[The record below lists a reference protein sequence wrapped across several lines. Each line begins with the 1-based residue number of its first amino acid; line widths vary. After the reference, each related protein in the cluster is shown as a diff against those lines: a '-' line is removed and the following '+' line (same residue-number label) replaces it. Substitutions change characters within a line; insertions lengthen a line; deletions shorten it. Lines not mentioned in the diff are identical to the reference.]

1 MNAPREQHKE
11 QAVFQGAPEENGQFP
26 RIELAGEV
34 FYVLNTLNN
43 DVREAAKRYVI
54 ATWVNSARKA
64 VRTKT
69 GLSAAEYN
77 EMYPALVEAIFA
89 DDLNDISLLT
99 MDPASNVFHGWL
111 AVSRS
116 GVILY
121 AYIPPELRRFGLFK
135 AMCEENQWLNSRK
148 NQPLNLACLFPYPMR
163 TPHQVASHLPAMV
176 KAALAS
182 SSR

>member
-1 MNAPREQHKE
+1 MSESKREQ
-11 QAVFQGAPEENGQFP
+11 AFMTTDDSGVVN
-26 RIELAGEV
+26 LAGERFFV
-34 FYVLNTLNN
+34 RDARVASR
-43 DVREAAKRYVI
+43 REAAKRYII

-64 VRTKT
+64 VRTKHC
-69 GLSAAEYN
+69 LSASEYN
-77 EMYPALVEAIFA
+77 DMYPALVERVFA
-89 DDLNDISLLT
+89 DEENDVSVLT
-99 MDPASNVFHGWL
+99 MDVDSTVFHGWL

-148 NQPLNLACLFPYPMR
+148 NQQLNLACMFPYPMR
-163 TPHQVASHLPAMV
+163 APHQSSSHLPAMV

-182 SSR
+182 SSL